1 MNKGLRKE
9 LSILS
14 AITATGFLLKNRNGA
29 ASLLGI
35 ASLALRF
42 WPTSYSVRGR
52 SVVIT
57 GGSRGLGMAIAEQF
71 LSEGSNVT
79 LLARDEAELGRAQ
92 SMLQK
97 RTGRTPSIV
106 ACDMTMAA
114 DVESALTEA
123 EASYGPIDIL
133 INNAGT
139 IVVGPFASMDSADFS
154 ALLQLQ
160 LHAVVNVTQNL
171 AKRWKE
177 SGGRIANICSI
188 GGKIA
193 IPHMSTYCAAKFALA
208 GLSQTLATELKRDRI
223 IVTTVFPGLMR
234 TGSPIQAVIKGDH
247 ESEYAWFAL
256 GDTFPGLSVSAEYA
270 AKRILEAIRNGD
282 NELVFPSTMKL
293 AALAQSQFPELFALA
308 MQTAAAF
315 FPKGQSEVRKTGAQS
330 KDWLEQQSWY
340 SPFRPI
346 MEESKAKLNQVEKSD
361 AGFNLGL
368 EKPKPEAS
376 A

>member
-14 AITATGFLLKNRNGA
+14 TMAAAGFLLKKRSGA
-29 ASLLGI
+29 ATLLGV
-35 ASLALRF
+35 AALALRL
-42 WPTSYSVRGR
+42 WPTAYSIRGR

-71 LSEGSNVT
+71 LKQGANVT
-79 LLARDEAELGRAQ
+79 LLARDKAELGRAQ
-92 SMLQK
+92 SMLQE
-97 RTGRTPSIV
+97 RTGRIPSIV
-106 ACDMTMAA
+106 PCDMTVPAE
-114 DVESALTEA
+114 VESAFTEA
-123 EASYGPIDIL
+123 EASYGPIDIV

-154 ALLQLQ
+154 ALLELQ

-171 AKRWKE
+171 LKRWKTT
-177 SGGRIANICSI
+177 GGRIANICSI

-193 IPHMSTYCAAKFALA
+193 VPHMSTYCAAKFALA
-208 GLSQTLATELKRDRI
+208 GLSQTLASELRRDRI

-256 GDTFPGLSVSAEYA
+256 GDSVPGLSVSAEYA
-270 AKRILEAIRNGD
+270 AKRILEAVRNGD

-315 FPKGQSEVRKTGAQS
+315 FPKGQSEMRKTGAQS
-330 KDWLEQQSWY
+330 KEWLERQAWY
-340 SPFRPI
+340 SPFRPL
-346 MEESKAKLNQVEKSD
+346 MEKSKATLNQVEKSD

-368 EKPKPEAS
+368 ESSTPEA
-376 A
+376 

>member
-42 WPTSYSVRGR
+42 WPTSYSVRRR

-193 IPHMSTYCAAKFALA
+193 VPHMSTYCAAKFALA

-256 GDTFPGLSVSAEYA
+256 GDTVPGLSVSAEYA

-315 FPKGQSEVRKTGAQS
+315 FPKGQSEVRKTGAES

-340 SPFRPI
+340 SPFRPL

>member
-139 IVVGPFASMDSADFS
+139 IVVGPFASMDSTDFS

-234 TGSPIQAVIKGDH
+234 TGSPIQAVIKRDH

-256 GDTFPGLSVSAEYA
+256 GDTVPGLSVSAEYA

-315 FPKGQSEVRKTGAQS
+315 FPKGQSEVRKTGAES

-340 SPFRPI
+340 SPFRPL